1 MARKAGIVVAM
12 GVILS
17 VANTGVI
24 AQGDMGLGDVSFEV
38 TADFYGKYIWRG
50 QNFTNGTV
58 FQPGVSASSGGFTL
72 SAWGNYELVR
82 VNNNR
87 DEFTEID
94 LTLDYSF
101 DCPRVENMS
110 YSVGVIYYDF
120 PEVASPAVAP
130 SRENTTELYVGGG
143 FDCML
148 NPTVTWYQDVD
159 AVDGSYLSFGVSHSI
174 ENVVEVIEGS
184 PVSVDCSASLGWG
197 EGSYNNFYWG
207 HLSTGPD
214 SELNDLVL
222 SLAVPFEYAGIS
234 ISPSVTYIQIVGSDI
249 ENGLK
254 AAGAADDFVFA
265 GVSFAKSFK

>member
-1 MARKAGIVVAM
+1 MARKTGIVVVM

-17 VANTGVI
+17 VANTGVL
-24 AQGDMGLGDVSFEV
+24 AQGGMGLGDVSFEV

-87 DEFTEID
+87 DEFTEVD

-101 DCPRVENMS
+101 DCPRVEGLA

-120 PEVASPAVAP
+120 PEVASPAAAP
-130 SRENTTELYVGGG
+130 LTENTTELYVGGS
-143 FDCML
+143 FDCLL
-148 NPTVTWYQDVD
+148 NPSATLYYDVD
-159 AVDGSYLSFGVSHSI
+159 AVEGSYLSLGIGHSI

-197 EGSYNNFYWG
+197 DSSYNDWYWNANAPG
-207 HLSTGPD
+207 IGA
-214 SELNDLVL
+214 ELNDLVL
-222 SLAVPFEYAGIS
+222 SLALPLEYAGIS

-249 ENGLK
+249 ENTLV
-254 AAGAADDFVFA
+254 DDNHVIA
-265 GVSFAKSFK
+265 GVSLAKSFK

>member
-1 MARKAGIVVAM
+1 MARKTGIVVVM

-17 VANTGVI
+17 VANTGVF
-24 AQGDMGLGDVSFEV
+24 AQGGMDLGDVSFEV

-87 DEFTEID
+87 DEFTEVD

-101 DCPRVENMS
+101 DCPRVEGLA

-130 SRENTTELYVGGG
+130 STENTTEVYVGGS

-148 NPTVTWYQDVD
+148 NPTATWYQDVD
-159 AVDGSYLSFGVSHSI
+159 AVDGSYLSLGISHSI

-197 EGSYNNFYWG
+197 EGTYNNFYWG
-207 HLSTGPD
+207 AGTG

-222 SLAVPFEYAGIS
+222 SLALPFEYAGIS
-234 ISPSVTYIQIVGSDI
+234 ISPSVTYVQIVGSTI
-249 ENGLK
+249 ENRL
-254 AAGAADDFVFA
+254 AAGLDDFVFA
-265 GVSFAKSFK
+265 GVSLAKSFK